1 VRSRAVRH
9 RWAGLAETT
18 VGLIA
23 AAFIQYVA
31 ASTVAHA
38 APPAAES
45 RSMQRQVVQAGGP
58 IGEAGDVKK
67 CGFGHHDGGR
77 LCHGGCREGGCP
89 THCPVR
95 PHTFG
100 FYGTQWRAWP
110 TQGVAETR
118 DARASMPVPPATSA
132 VPGIEEESLK
142 PAEETRP
149 ADELPIPERSPA
161 QAPPQAPPQAP
172 APPQLP
178 PADADTD
185 AEPQRGGPAG
195 RDVLDDLPPVDPAPS
210 KPSPAEEASPD
221 AQPDGADP
229 APPAE
234 EPKNPEPA
242 LEPIPERKPEGGPDE
257 NPQAKPDENIFDE
270 AGRSRRRSEL
280 FAVMRHRAAA
290 IPARAGD
297 PSTGTIGLASHPE
310 PVPPH
315 VSPDRMAHAGG
326 AEPLPA
332 ARGLRNPAVRPS
344 GGNPLRPGRVT
355 E

>member
-1 VRSRAVRH
+1 
-9 RWAGLAETT
+9 
-18 VGLIA
+18 
-23 AAFIQYVA
+23 
-31 ASTVAHA
+31 
-38 APPAAES
+38 
-45 RSMQRQVVQAGGP
+45 
-58 IGEAGDVKK
+58 
-67 CGFGHHDGGR
+67 
-77 LCHGGCREGGCP
+77 
-89 THCPVR
+89 
-95 PHTFG
+95 
-100 FYGTQWRAWP
+100 
-110 TQGVAETR
+110 
-118 DARASMPVPPATSA
+118 MPVPPAASA

-142 PAEETRP
+142 PAEETPP
-149 ADELPIPERSPA
+149 ADDLPIPDRSPA
-161 QAPPQAPPQAP
+161 QAPPQAP
-172 APPQLP
+172 APPQSP

-185 AEPQRGGPAG
+185 AEAQRKGAPDG
-195 RDVLDDLPPVDPAPS
+195 RDVLDDLPPLEPAPS
-210 KPSPAEEASPD
+210 KPAPAEEASPD
-221 AQPDGADP
+221 AQPGGVDL

-242 LEPIPERKPEGGPDE
+242 LEPIPERQPEREPGE

-297 PSTGTIGLASHPE
+297 PATGTIGLASHPE

-315 VSPDRMAHAGG
+315 VSPGRMTHAGG